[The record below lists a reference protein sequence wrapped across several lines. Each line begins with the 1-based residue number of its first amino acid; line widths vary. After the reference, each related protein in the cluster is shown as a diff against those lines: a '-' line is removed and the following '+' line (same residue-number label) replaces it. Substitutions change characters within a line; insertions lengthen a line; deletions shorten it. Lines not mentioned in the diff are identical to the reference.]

1 MAVFYADEYRPD
13 FGVPYPRFVHDRE
26 KLFELFPEDDQLRD
40 FYKTKTEM
48 EAAGKVDPMSFGYRL
63 ESWDAVMESLPQY
76 RNHVI
81 LGGNRCLAPEVPLWV
96 EERKEWVP
104 ISKIGSEFTTWA
116 WDGEKQVLAK
126 ASAPFIKGYEPMV
139 TIGTYEPGS
148 AVRCTKKH
156 RVLSAD
162 GDWVSIGGIGPGV
175 MLKGTGTPHEAVF
188 VEFITES
195 GSDFV
200 WDITVPGY
208 ENYVTGGLIHHN
220 SSKSSFAASLVVD
233 AAMRIPEAKIR
244 CWHVNEERSIMEQ
257 QSMVWAALPERYKLL
272 ARKKGPNHN
281 ISYSQKNGFSSGKLI
296 LPPAPGA
303 QKGSEILF
311 ANYQQYRNDAQVAE
325 GWWAHLIWG
334 DEEMPQQL
342 FDTLQYRL
350 IDARGRMILTFTTLQ
365 GWSPLVS
372 DIMARTK
379 TLERRHAP
387 LLGRDIQYKQ
397 ESLSRDSTRIY
408 YFWTQDNPFVPA
420 DDFLAT
426 LKGRPD
432 EEVLARAYGIPSRS
446 SSSPFPCFDETVHV
460 LPADKM
466 PWKLTRKDAKGNIL
480 PPPLVTRYQVID
492 PSGSKPWFI
501 IWAAVD
507 QRGAVYVYREFP
519 DEGFGEWA
527 RPGKDAFGLPGPAQ
541 KALGWGFE
549 DYRDMMLRVES
560 ETGEPEEIFERL
572 IDPRLGAAQVQSKEG
587 ATSII
592 TELEDVGIS
601 TVAAPGLNVDHG
613 ISLINDR
620 LSYDTTQPLS
630 ALNAP
635 KLYISEAC
643 PNLIYAFKN
652 FTNMGGKDEATKD
665 GIDCA
670 RYLLEAGAD
679 YVTKEKPGVGP
690 GTFSY

>member
-13 FGVPYPRFVHDRE
+13 FGVPYPRFVHDQD
-26 KLFELFPEDDQLRD
+26 KLFELYPEDEQLRD
-40 FYKTKTEM
+40 FYRTKTEM

-63 ESWDAVMESLPQY
+63 ESWDEVMGNLPQY

-81 LGGNRCLAPEVPLWV
+81 LGGNR
-96 EERKEWVP
+96 
-104 ISKIGSEFTTWA
+104 
-116 WDGEKQVLAK
+116 
-126 ASAPFIKGYEPMV
+126 
-139 TIGTYEPGS
+139 
-148 AVRCTKKH
+148 
-156 RVLSAD
+156 
-162 GDWVSIGGIGPGV
+162 
-175 MLKGTGTPHEAVF
+175 
-188 VEFITES
+188 
-195 GSDFV
+195 
-200 WDITVPGY
+200 
-208 ENYVTGGLIHHN
+208 

-303 QKGSEILF
+303 SKGSEILF

-387 LLGRDIQYKQ
+387 LLKRDIQYKQ

-432 EEVLARAYGIPSRS
+432 EEILARAYGIPSRS

-549 DYRDMMLRVES
+549 DYRDMMVRVES
-560 ETGEPEEIFERL
+560 ETGEAEEIFERL

-630 ALNAP
+630 SLNAP
-635 KLYISEAC
+635 KFYISEAC

-670 RYLLEAGAD
+670 RYLLESGAD

>member
-13 FGVPYPRFVHDRE
+13 FGVPYPRFVHDQD
-26 KLFELFPEDDQLRD
+26 KLFELYPEDEQLRD
-40 FYKTKTEM
+40 FYRTKTEM

-63 ESWDAVMESLPQY
+63 ESWDEVMGNLPQY

-81 LGGNRCLAPEVPLWV
+81 LGGNR
-96 EERKEWVP
+96 
-104 ISKIGSEFTTWA
+104 
-116 WDGEKQVLAK
+116 
-126 ASAPFIKGYEPMV
+126 
-139 TIGTYEPGS
+139 
-148 AVRCTKKH
+148 
-156 RVLSAD
+156 
-162 GDWVSIGGIGPGV
+162 
-175 MLKGTGTPHEAVF
+175 
-188 VEFITES
+188 
-195 GSDFV
+195 
-200 WDITVPGY
+200 
-208 ENYVTGGLIHHN
+208 

-303 QKGSEILF
+303 SKGSEILF

-549 DYRDMMLRVES
+549 DYRDMMVRVES
-560 ETGEPEEIFERL
+560 ETGEAEEIFERL

-665 GIDCA
+665 GIDCV
-670 RYLLEAGAD
+670 RYLMEAGAD